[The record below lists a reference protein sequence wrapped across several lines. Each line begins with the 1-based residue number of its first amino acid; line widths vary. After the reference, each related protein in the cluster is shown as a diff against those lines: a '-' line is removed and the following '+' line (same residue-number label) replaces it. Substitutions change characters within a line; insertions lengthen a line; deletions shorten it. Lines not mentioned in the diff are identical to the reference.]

1 MQIKCC
7 VILGSVIS
15 AESLGVNSVLTQV
28 SLNTWL
34 SRGDATL
41 FHCYFNYGD
50 LFTLS
55 WHLRLLDALGLAIGS
70 IGRLTRRRECGLG
83 IKWKEWSCR
92 VCIYVQH
99 STVSLMS
106 LLEEVCLTG
115 IEL

>member
-1 MQIKCC
+1 MRLMRRVQHIAEKLKIQLGIPPAEMSAIKCC

-41 FHCYFNYGD
+41 FHGYFNYGD

-55 WHLRLLDALGLAIGS
+55 WHLRLLYALGLARKSDPSEALWVGN
-70 IGRLTRRRECGLG
+70 
-83 IKWKEWSCR
+83 
-92 VCIYVQH
+92 
-99 STVSLMS
+99 
-106 LLEEVCLTG
+106 
-115 IEL
+115 